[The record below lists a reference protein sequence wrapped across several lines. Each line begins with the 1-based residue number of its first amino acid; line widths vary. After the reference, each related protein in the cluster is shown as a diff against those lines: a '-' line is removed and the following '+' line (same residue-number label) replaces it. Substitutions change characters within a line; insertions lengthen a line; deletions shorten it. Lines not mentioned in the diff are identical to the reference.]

1 MAIFQYSNILQQQG
15 IRYTFFLLTTTMVSE
30 IREKLLNRGNNEYE
44 FGLMAIY
51 IKFI

>member
-30 IREKLLNRGNNEYE
+30 IKEKLSNRDDNEHE

-51 IKFI
+51 MKFN